1 MICEPFYAWVNTPAA
16 MASSRKKSNTFL
28 RANQLDG
35 VTIRGP
41 ITPLGNFCLV
51 KTKETLTATDGGIL
65 LPDQAK
71 ERPSEGQVLAAG
83 PGKLHPHTGIRIT
96 NPIKNGDSVLYGKF
110 DGVSLGYDGDSCQM
124 IRDDDVLLYY
134 KGVSMSMDNV
144 TPCRDYVLVELEEE
158 KKETSSG
165 IVIADAVLTNDQP
178 CQGIVIKVGE
188 GRMASNGELTP
199 SPVKPGDAV
208 KFKDYAGNEVY
219 IEGKLY
225 SLVRMVNILCT
236 TA

>member
-1 MICEPFYAWVNTPAA
+1 MFNYAH
-16 MASSRKKSNTFL
+16 
-28 RANQLDG
+28 QQQY
-35 VTIRGP
+35 TI
-41 ITPLGNFCLV
+41 INCST
-51 KTKETLTATDGGIL
+51 T
-65 LPDQAK
+65 QAK

-96 NPIKNGDSVLYGKF
+96 NPIKAGDSVLYGKF
-110 DGVSLGYDGDSCQM
+110 DGVSLNYDDDSCQM

-134 KGVSMSMDNV
+134 TGVTMSLDNV

-165 IVIADAVLTNDQP
+165 IVIADAVLTNDLP
-178 CQGIVIKVGE
+178 CQGIAIKVGE
-188 GRMASNGELTP
+188 GRMASTGELTQ

-219 IEGKLY
+219 IEGKVY
-225 SLVRMVNILCT
+225 SLVRMVDILCT
-236 TA
+236 TS